1 MNASSPIIYGFLML
15 LAGIG
20 IPIMAALNGSLGSK
34 VQSPIFATVVLFTV
48 GGAVSI
54 VYMSLTATLPKWSV
68 IKHIPFYLF
77 FAGFFVAFYILSI
90 TWVGPRFGIGN
101 AVAFVLLGQ
110 LISMT
115 VIDHLGLFDASQ
127 TLLTSQRALGL
138 LLMTIGVF
146 MVVRK

>member
-1 MNASSPIIYGFLML
+1 MDAGVNASSPIIYGFLML

-77 FAGFFVAFYILSI
+77 FV
-90 TWVGPRFGIGN
+90 
-101 AVAFVLLGQ
+101 
-110 LISMT
+110 
-115 VIDHLGLFDASQ
+115 
-127 TLLTSQRALGL
+127 
-138 LLMTIGVF
+138 
-146 MVVRK
+146 